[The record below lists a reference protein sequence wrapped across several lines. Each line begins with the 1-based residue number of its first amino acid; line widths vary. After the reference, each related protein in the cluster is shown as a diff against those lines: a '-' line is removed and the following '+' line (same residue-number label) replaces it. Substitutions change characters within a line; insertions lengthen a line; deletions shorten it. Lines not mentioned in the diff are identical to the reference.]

1 MNRREFLKASIPA
14 VAIPAVAITCKYEDD
29 EKGPEK
35 ESKNCDWPYRV
46 YCYERQQGEW
56 TFSKN
61 IRGSF
66 DYQREYM
73 TFDDEEHC
81 RAYFLQGKDQMTS
94 YAGWMDQGVLHFQT
108 FDDAADFVE
117 MHVRAK
123 DDTNLIDSIYD
134 IYYRN
139 VYYYDENLP
148 QGSPPV
154 EHHVAHYWFNGDTG
168 RQIHWEVDE
177 IAEIKD
183 KENRSVLINAQTGE
197 RIDERDMKLGLTDWN
212 RVESG

>member
-1 MNRREFLKASIPA
+1 MNRRQFIKVAVPA
-14 VAIPAVAITCKYEDD
+14 AAIPAVAITCKYEDD

-46 YCYERQQGEW
+46 YCYEREQGEW

-73 TFDDEEHC
+73 PFDEEL
-81 RAYFLQGKDQMTS
+81 RSAYC
-94 YAGWMDQGVLHFQT
+94 GWMDGGVLHFQT
-108 FDDAADFVE
+108 FDEAVDFVE

-139 VYYYDENLP
+139 VYHYDPKNV
-148 QGSPPV
+148 QFDGSPAIPT
-154 EHHVAHYWFNGDTG
+154 EYHIAHYWFNGDTG
-168 RQIHWEVDE
+168 RQIHWSVDE
-177 IAEIKD
+177 VAEIKD
-183 KENRSVLINAQTGE
+183 KQGRSVLVNAQTGE
-197 RIDERDMKLGLTDWN
+197 GLTDWN
-212 RVESG
+212 KVESG